1 MNRRQGRGRNRRR
14 RGKAQ
19 FHAYLCRVNDD
30 GYPCQDLDD
39 DRPGAASLT
48 CPRDVA
54 DAVRSRHP
62 VAVRLREGRI
72 AAHSARVAWEEAE
85 WLASIDGKAARRRS
99 KASDGGRCYLGSS
112 KPAKAAEAVLGAPPL
127 QPPREGGS
135 VTVTVTVNTLDLRHG
150 DRGGDRSGQR
160 SGDRSG
166 QRGGQRSGDRVQPTY
181 YRSPDYWQE
190 PDLPGVISD
199 QEDRL

>member
-1 MNRRQGRGRNRRR
+1 MNRRQGRGRNRKR

-30 GYPCQDLDD
+30 GYPCQDFD
-39 DRPGAASLT
+39 DRPGTASLT

-99 KASDGGRCYLGSS
+99 KASEEGGCYLGSS

-135 VTVTVTVNTLDLRHG
+135 VTVNVNVNTLDLRYG
-150 DRGGDRSGQR
+150 DRVGDRSGQR
-160 SGDRSG
+160 SGDRGG
-166 QRGGQRSGDRVQPTY
+166 QRGGDRGGDRVQPTY

>member
-1 MNRRQGRGRNRRR
+1 MNKQRGRGRNRKR
-14 RGKAQ
+14 RGRCQ
-19 FHAYLCRVNDD
+19 LHAYLCRVNDD
-30 GYPCQDLDD
+30 GYPCQDFD
-39 DRPGAASLT
+39 DRPGTASLT

-85 WLASIDGKAARRRS
+85 WLASIDRKAARRRS
-99 KASDGGRCYLGSS
+99 KASAEGGCYLGSS

-135 VTVTVTVNTLDLRHG
+135 VDVTVNVNTLDLRHG

-160 SGDRSG
+160 SGDRGG
-166 QRGGQRSGDRVQPTY
+166 QRCGDRSGDRVQPTY

>member
-1 MNRRQGRGRNRRR
+1 MNKQQGRGRNRRR

-30 GYPCQDLDD
+30 GYPCQDFD
-39 DRPGAASLT
+39 DRPGTASLT

-85 WLASIDGKAARRRS
+85 WLASIDRKAARRRS
-99 KASDGGRCYLGSS
+99 KACAEGGCHLGSS

-135 VTVTVTVNTLDLRHG
+135 VNVTVNVNTLDLRHG
-150 DRGGDRSGQR
+150 DRGGDRGGDRTGQRCGQRGGDR
-160 SGDRSG
+160 SGDRA
-166 QRGGQRSGDRVQPTY
+166 QPTY

>member
-1 MNRRQGRGRNRRR
+1 MNRQRGRGRNRKR

-19 FHAYLCRVNDD
+19 CHAYLCRVNDD
-30 GYPCQDLDD
+30 GYPCQDFD
-39 DRPGAASLT
+39 DRPGTASLT

-72 AAHSARVAWEEAE
+72 AVHSARVAWEEAE
-85 WLASIDGKAARRRS
+85 WLASIDRKAARRRS
-99 KASDGGRCYLGSS
+99 KASAEGGCHLGSS
-112 KPAKAAEAVLGAPPL
+112 NPAKAAEAVLGAPPL

-135 VTVTVTVNTLDLRHG
+135 VTVNVNVNTLDLRHG
-150 DRGGDRSGQR
+150 DRGGDRTGQR
-160 SGDRSG
+160 SGNRG
-166 QRGGQRSGDRVQPTY
+166 GHRGGQRGGDRVQPTY